1 MINTLP
7 LKKASIKSLYKKAPV
22 KKTVS
27 KKLVSKKPLPWD
39 NPPMAAYDFVELAL
53 FC

>member
-7 LKKASIKSLYKKAPV
+7 LKQASIKSLYKKAPV
-22 KKTVS
+22 KKARI
-27 KKLVSKKPLPWD
+27 KK
-39 NPPMAAYDFVELAL
+39 AAAMGGLSHGSVR

>member
-22 KKTVS
+22 KKNRI
-27 KKLVSKKPLPWD
+27 KKARIKK
-39 NPPMAAYDFVELAL
+39 AAAMGGLSHDSGR